1 MRFCS
6 SKKGFTLI
14 ELLIVVAIIAIL
26 AAIAIPNFLEA
37 QTRSK
42 VSRVKSDQRSSSIA
56 LESFH
61 IDHNWYPPDGF
72 WLMNAWG
79 QGPGAMPWVDVNCL
93 PWFAPATI
101 QQVDVAIKR
110 GSPNFWRFDNS
121 MFLTTPVAYMNSIP
135 NDPFIEKLTWWAGSF
150 LYTNWYDRWKY
161 GLTKNPNEQPVTLD
175 GISNGYT
182 AIDGKRTFR
191 WCLGSLGPDCIAND
205 HMSPPIPSFM
215 QYDPSNGTISKG
227 DIFRVGP

>member
-1 MRFCS
+1 MRFCI

-42 VSRVKSDQRSSSIA
+42 VSRVKSDMRSSSIA

-61 IDHNWYPPDGF
+61 IDHSWYPPDGF

-79 QGPGAMPWVDVNCL
+79 QGPGAMPWVDNHCL

-121 MFLTTPVAYMNSIP
+121 MFLTTPVAYMTSIP
-135 NDPFIEKLTWWAGSF
+135 MDPFVDKHWWLAGSI
-150 LYTNWYDRWKY
+150 YYGNMEDRDKY
-161 GLTKNPNEQPVTLD
+161 SHSKDPNSQPTVLKPP
-175 GISNGYT
+175 
-182 AIDGKRTFR
+182 IDGKTSLC
-191 WCLGSLGPDCIAND
+191 WMQESLGPDNLADGGI
-205 HMSPPIPSFM
+205 
-215 QYDPSNGTISKG
+215 YDPSNGTISKG